1 LLVSFVRLTY
11 GKKHWPILFG
21 KTTKIAGEL
30 LGGDKF
36 SPKMDHLVCFL
47 AGTLAL
53 GTQHG
58 MPPIHLEMAKNL
70 SATCH
75 AMYEN
80 PTGLGP
86 EIAWFNVEGVP
97 SSGGPDG
104 SENGGFIFVPIFG
117 ALFFLILTHK
127 QNGILKYWVACSN
140 KE

>member
-1 LLVSFVRLTY
+1 
-11 GKKHWPILFG
+11 
-21 KTTKIAGEL
+21 
-30 LGGDKF
+30 
-36 SPKMDHLVCFL
+36 LVCFL

-58 MPPIHLEMAKNL
+58 MPSVHLEMAKNL

-97 SSGGPDG
+97 SSGGADG
-104 SENGGFIFVPIFG
+104 SENG
-117 ALFFLILTHK
+117 LLILCYICDDIWGFLF
-127 QNGILKYWVACSN
+127 NY
-140 KE
+140 